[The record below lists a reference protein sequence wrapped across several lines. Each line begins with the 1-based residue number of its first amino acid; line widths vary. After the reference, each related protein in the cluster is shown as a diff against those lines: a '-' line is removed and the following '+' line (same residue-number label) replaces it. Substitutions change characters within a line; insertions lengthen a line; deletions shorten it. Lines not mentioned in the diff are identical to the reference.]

1 MNLWPPGSVVDGK
14 ARSRG
19 RGKILQMRII
29 HERRLDAVT

>member
-14 ARSRG
+14 F
-19 RGKILQMRII
+19 LQMRII